1 LNTQNEIKI
10 ASDWK
15 IEKHASTIATMLHGF
30 GRTARQLISDPEGID
45 NIARIND
52 DPGNSFDG

>member
-1 LNTQNEIKI
+1 LKTQNEVKI
-10 ASDWK
+10 TSDWK
-15 IEKHASTIATMLHGF
+15 IEMHASTIATMLDGF

-45 NIARIND
+45 NITRIND

>member
-1 LNTQNEIKI
+1 
-10 ASDWK
+10 
-15 IEKHASTIATMLHGF
+15 MLHGF

-45 NIARIND
+45 NITRIND